1 MKLWY
6 LIFYSFYQFDKSCF
20 ILLDKVNPINLL
32 YYIPTLK
39 RKKEQ
44 HKKEVDE
51 VLFDKVIGV
60 SIFRA
65 TYFMCGLISI
75 VALTIT
81 NFIVGLIGVKVN
93 HSTELM
99 IGLVLIVSLFNNFI
113 LLKEENYIKAFNK
126 FDSLSK
132 KKRYLGYLISLFV
145 VVVAFLLLFISFF
158 GDANKYYIG

>member
-20 ILLDKVNPINLL
+20 VLLDKVDPINLL
-32 YYIPTLK
+32 YYIPALK
-39 RKKEQ
+39 RKKEEC
-44 HKKEVDE
+44 KKAVDE

-65 TYFMCGLISI
+65 TYLMCGLISI
-75 VALTIT
+75 LALTVT
-81 NFIVGLIGVKVN
+81 NFIVVLIGVKVN

-99 IGLVLIVSLFNNFI
+99 IGIVLVVSLFNNFV
-113 LLKEENYIKAFNK
+113 LLKEENYIKAFDE

-158 GDANKYYIG
+158 GNANKYYIG